1 MGKFTRL
8 HHGQIILTAYTVVG
22 SDARG
27 TDTGENTH
35 RGKRGAQG
43 TRVISQRVLETICE
57 LVGATFFPLDE
68 SHVGGSRA
76 RPPLGFG
83 EPDIQS
89 SFTDVKR
96 LADFE
101 MSEWTS

>member
-1 MGKFTRL
+1 VTLEAPIQAKTR
-8 HHGQIILTAYTVVG
+8 IAVNA
-22 SDARG
+22 ARMF
-27 TDTGENTH
+27 
-35 RGKRGAQG
+35 QG
-43 TRVISQRVLETICE
+43 TRVISQRVLETIYE